1 MHLAASIVLTRW
13 QRESPLPSSPSK
25 NEALLSTVHTPL
37 MLLTLLL
44 LPATSAQLG
53 PSLRQPSP
61 SPTAPAASTSP
72 DPASPTTSPPSSAT
86 TVYETAPLAWL
97 ALPTLRECATVRLR
111 WAGGLP
117 PFSVRVTAKSE
128 PRVVLTNV
136 TEREAPWL
144 CAYREGLWLGFGVAG
159 RDGVWAMAEMEEPV
173 ERGPAGCAVHD
184 PPEPFDGTLAG
195 IDENAGGGDDE
206 DATENTGAGM
216 DGQTSYSAS
225 PTLDTAA
232 TKTPDPSLASVAA
245 TPTPFRAPA
254 SAPSFT
260 SSEGSISP
268 SNLPVPPDFASATA
282 PDAALGAVT
291 EAATD
296 TSSSHP
302 VSRAVLAGL
311 AAAIAGLIV
320 VTLVAWLLI
329 RRLRRKASS
338 PLSDGGSGK
347 SRRAPPAPLNLASG
361 ASATSVPRG
370 ATSPEGAS
378 LPRQPRPTRS
388 PAMKAITSPFALL
401 LPRNPHRATPFK
413 QRRAPSAPLSAQAE
427 PEPEFV
433 RTFTP
438 MTPFPLEL
446 RQPLAPGSPCVQHS
460 KPRALVPTPYPR
472 SRGRLDNRAPYRPD
486 TDDEDSIFASPSET
500 APSVGRRDVSLISC
514 AGTPPPYEVACALT
528 PGDFGRQ
535 HGETL

>member
-1 MHLAASIVLTRW
+1 MHC
-13 QRESPLPSSPSK
+13 
-25 NEALLSTVHTPL
+25 LLTVHTPL
-37 MLLTLLL
+37 MLLILVFLS
-44 LPATSAQLG
+44 ATSARLAT
-53 PSLRQPSP
+53 SLRQPSP

-136 TEREAPWL
+136 TEREAPWV

-184 PPEPFDGTLAG
+184 PPEPFDGTFG
-195 IDENAGGGDDE
+195 GVGEKAGGGDDE
-206 DATENTGAGM
+206 DATENTRAAV
-216 DGQTSYSAS
+216 DRQTSYSAS

-232 TKTPDPSLASVAA
+232 PKTPDPCLASMVA
-245 TPTPFRAPA
+245 TPTTLRAPA
-254 SAPSFT
+254 SAPSRT
-260 SSEGSISP
+260 HSVGPISL
-268 SNLPVPPDFASATA
+268 SNLPVPPGTDSASATA
-282 PDAALGAVT
+282 PDTAWGAVT

-296 TSSSHP
+296 MSSSHP

-311 AAAIAGLIV
+311 AAAISGLIV
-320 VTLVAWLLI
+320 VALAAWLLI
-329 RRLRRKASS
+329 CRLRRKCSS
-338 PLSDGGSGK
+338 PPSDGEGGK
-347 SRRAPPAPLNLASG
+347 RRRAPPVPLNLASG
-361 ASATSVPRG
+361 ASAASVPRR

-378 LPRQPRPTRS
+378 SLQQPRPTRS

-401 LPRNPHRATPFK
+401 SPRNPRRATPFEH
-413 QRRAPSAPLSAQAE
+413 RRAPSAPLSAQAE

-438 MTPFPLEL
+438 VTPFPLDL
-446 RQPLAPGSPCVQHS
+446 GQPLAPESPYVQHF
-460 KPRALVPTPYPR
+460 KPRTLVSTPHPGP
-472 SRGRLDNRAPYRPD
+472 RGRLDSRAPYRPD

-500 APSVGRRDVSLISC
+500 APSVGRRDVSLIPC

-528 PGDFGRQ
+528 PGGFGRQ
-535 HGETL
+535 HGGTV